1 MIDIHDVTKL
11 YPAKSAGNGKSTSG
25 TSEPDS
31 GNSVI
36 HALDHISLHVARG
49 EWLSIMGPSGSGK
62 STLVNLIGCLDRPSS
77 GKIWLDD
84 QNVAG
89 MSAGELN
96 RVRAEKIGFIFQQFH
111 LIPFLTAVEN
121 VMLAQ
126 YFHSMTDEKEA
137 LEALAQVGM
146 RERAH
151 HLPSQLSGGEQQR
164 VCIARALINDPKII
178 LADEPTG
185 NLDALNEELVLR
197 LLREFHQQGRTI
209 VMVTHDPVVARLADR
224 RIEFHHG
231 KIASQEVF
239 AMADEEQFDEVLEEL
254 WVLGEHGEV
263 AEVERMEVHG
273 ALPVSLA
280 IEKMIQMGLVVST
293 PHPPMAHGHKPFVNP
308 CHDALKPVS
317 ASIGDG
323 SMIVELTSRGRE
335 RAGSVIRRH
344 RLAERLFT
352 DSLAMDSESEIE
364 QQACKFEHIL
374 SPEATDKICTFLGH
388 PRTCPHGAP
397 IPPGECCRISLE
409 RNTREHVSANQEVVS
424 EKTNGR

>member
-1 MIDIHDVTKL
+1 MIQIKNVTKL
-11 YPAKSAGNGKSTSG
+11 YPSQGAGQESTNGKG
-25 TSEPDS
+25 DEDS
-31 GNSVI
+31 AI
-36 HALDHISLHVARG
+36 HALDHISLDVAAG

-62 STLVNLIGCLDRPSS
+62 STLVNLIGCLDRPTA
-77 GKIWLDD
+77 GEIWLDGE
-84 QNVAG
+84 NVAG
-89 MSAGELN
+89 ISASELN

-137 LEALAQVGM
+137 IEALSRVGLDD
-146 RERAH
+146 RAH

-185 NLDALNEELVLR
+185 NLDAVNEEIVLR
-197 LLREFHQQGRTI
+197 LLREFHHQGRTI

-231 KIASQEVF
+231 KIESQEVF

-254 WVLGEHGEV
+254 WVLGEHGEI

-280 IEKMIQMGLVVST
+280 IEKVMQMGLVVSA
-293 PHPPMAHGHKPFVNP
+293 PHPPHPHDHKPFVNP
-308 CHDALKPVS
+308 CHDALKPVA
-317 ASIGDG
+317 ASMGDG
-323 SMIVELTSRGRE
+323 TLVVELTQRGRE
-335 RAGSVIRRH
+335 RAGSIIRRH

-397 IPPGECCRISLE
+397 IPPGACCGRSAE
-409 RNTREHVSANQEVVS
+409 YVPAAVSNSSAR
-424 EKTNGR
+424 GRS

>member
-1 MIDIHDVTKL
+1 MIEIKDVTKL
-11 YPAKSAGNGKSTSG
+11 YPAQQDREGR
-25 TSEPDS
+25 DS
-31 GNSVI
+31 GSI
-36 HALDHISLHVARG
+36 QALDHISLSVAKG
-49 EWLSIMGPSGSGK
+49 EWVSIMGPSGSGK
-62 STLVNLIGCLDRPSS
+62 SSLVNLIGCLDQPSS
-77 GKIWLDD
+77 GEIWLDGE
-84 QNVAG
+84 NVAG
-89 MSAGELN
+89 ISSADLN

-121 VMLAQ
+121 IMLAQ

-137 LEALAQVGM
+137 AEALERVGLGD
-146 RERAH
+146 RAK

-185 NLDALNEELVLR
+185 NLDAQNEEIVLR

-224 RIEFHHG
+224 RIELHHG
-231 KIASQEVF
+231 KIAAQEVF
-239 AMADEEQFDEVLEEL
+239 AMADEEQLDEVLEEL
-254 WVLGEHGEV
+254 WVLDEHGEI

-280 IEKMIQMGLVVST
+280 IEKMIEMELVVST
-293 PHPPMAHGHKPFVNP
+293 PHPPEPHDHRPFVNP

-317 ASIGDG
+317 ASMGDG
-323 SMIVELTSRGRE
+323 TMIVALTTRGRE
-335 RAGSVIRRH
+335 RAASIIRRH

-374 SPEATDKICTFLGH
+374 SPEATDKICAFLGH

-397 IPPGECCRISLE
+397 IPPGPCCGLSVEFPVLSQAVKAHR
-409 RNTREHVSANQEVVS
+409 
-424 EKTNGR
+424 